1 MQEKREKVQTKSSP
15 LVSPLIVETLI
26 RDIRSIALLSPV
38 INCD

>member
-1 MQEKREKVQTKSSP
+1 MQKQENARTESFP
-15 LVSPLIVETLI
+15 LVSPLIVEVLL

>member
-1 MQEKREKVQTKSSP
+1 MQKQKNARTESFP
-15 LVSPLIVETLI
+15 LVSLLIVEVLL

>member
-1 MQEKREKVQTKSSP
+1 MQKQKSARTESFP
-15 LVSPLIVETLI
+15 LVSPLIVETLL